1 MKKRVGRKLALLA
14 AVTLAA
20 GCAATVENPAIP
32 VGPAAY
38 EVIPVDAPTMALAAM
53 TRLRPGDIVSLTV
66 LGEPELALQDVA
78 VSEAGTLQVPLAGEV
93 RAEGLTTA
101 EMSAALARQLSGYL
115 RNPQVAVNLTK
126 PALRTV
132 SVEGEVDRPG
142 VFPITRETTL
152 LGALALAESPTT
164 LAKRDEIFIFR
175 KIDGR
180 QAGARFDLYELR
192 SGLAPDPRI
201 LPDDVVVVGRSARR
215 AAFEDFL
222 RAAPAFNIF
231 GILANTSN
239 SN

>member
-1 MKKRVGRKLALLA
+1 LKHICRILALA
-14 AVTLAA
+14 GAVSFAS
-20 GCAATVENPAIP
+20 GCAKSVENPAIP

-38 EVIPVDAPTMALAAM
+38 EVIPVDAPTLALAAM
-53 TRLRPGDIVSLTV
+53 TRLRPGDVVSLSV
-66 LGEPELALQDVA
+66 LGEPDLMLENVA
-78 VSEAGTLQVPLAGEV
+78 VSEGGTLQLPLAGEV
-93 RAEGLTTA
+93 RAEGLTPA
-101 EMSAALARQLSGYL
+101 EMSAEVAARLSGFL
-115 RNPQVAVNLTK
+115 RSPQVAVNLTK
-126 PALRTV
+126 PAVRTV

-164 LAKRDEIFIFR
+164 LAKHDEIFIFR
-175 KIDGR
+175 KIDGQ

-192 SGLAPDPRI
+192 TGLAPDPRI

-231 GILANTSN
+231 AILANN
-239 SN
+239 NN

>member
-1 MKKRVGRKLALLA
+1 MKFIGRNLAPLMALPL
-14 AVTLAA
+14 VA
-20 GCAATVENPAIP
+20 GCASTIDNPAIP
-32 VGPAAY
+32 AGPAAY
-38 EVIPVDAPTMALAAM
+38 EIIPVDAPAMALAAM
-53 TRLRPGDIVSLTV
+53 TRLRPGDVVSLSV
-66 LGEPELALQDVA
+66 LGEPELALEDVA

-93 RAEGLTTA
+93 QAEGLTPGEMGA
-101 EMSAALARQLSGYL
+101 ELARKLSGYL
-115 RNPQVAVNLTK
+115 RDPQVAVNLTK
-126 PALRTV
+126 PAVRTV

-152 LGALALAESPTT
+152 LGALALAESPTS
-164 LAKRDEIFIFR
+164 LAKRDQIFIFR

-222 RAAPAFNIF
+222 RAAPAFNVF
-231 GILANTSN
+231 AILANTGN
-239 SN
+239 GN